1 MVFWHFQCF
10 FKSLSLF
17 QDGIHFLSIVFSCK
31 GCDKYSFFLILL
43 IYFTSSVNLSEILLV
58 VIGNFW
64 NIAVQMFFVDFCR
77 ILTNCYFT
85 LFFCQGKYSTNFDI
99 LQKLT
104 CMKIKSRMFYS
115 LCYHTCF
122 PSEKWIR
129 TFYMHEYVTHLKY
142 IR

>member
-1 MVFWHFQCF
+1 MEHWCEIDWREN
-10 FKSLSLF
+10 LF
-17 QDGIHFLSIVFSCK
+17 QEPEPFSRWYPFSK
-31 GCDKYSFFLILL
+31 HCDKYSFFFLILL

-115 LCYHTCF
+115 LCYHIYF
-122 PSEKWIR
+122 PSERWIR